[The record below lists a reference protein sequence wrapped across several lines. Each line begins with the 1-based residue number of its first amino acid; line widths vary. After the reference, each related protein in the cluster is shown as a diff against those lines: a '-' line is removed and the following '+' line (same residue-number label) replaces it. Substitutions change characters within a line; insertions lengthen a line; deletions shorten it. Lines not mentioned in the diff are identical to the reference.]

1 MAIHQIKISS
11 RAQLMGSFVAI
22 SLMLLAGITC
32 VSVLAARLDE
42 ARADAEERYERSWV
56 HSVLTGIEPDSG
68 VLEISRRKNLAGAAK
83 TALVVM
89 FQIKSE
95 VGVLAHAIKW
105 TASGGYNGPIDLA
118 IGVDLKGRIVGF
130 RVLQHHETSG
140 FGDVIGDP
148 KSPWVTSFRG
158 RSLVNPKPRQWQLRE
173 NGGAIDGISGATI
186 TANAVLNG
194 LSQALLFIDQVE
206 SKPQ

>member
-1 MAIHQIKISS
+1 
-11 RAQLMGSFVAI
+11 MGSFVAI
-22 SLMLLAGITC
+22 SLTILVGITC

-56 HSVLTGIEPDSG
+56 HSVLTGIGPDSG
-68 VLEISRRKNLAGAAK
+68 VLKISRRENLAGAAK
-83 TALVVM
+83 IVPVVM
-89 FQIKSE
+89 FQVKSE

-105 TASGGYNGPIDLA
+105 TALGGYNGPVDIA
-118 IGVDLKGRIVGF
+118 VGVDLKGMIVGF

-148 KSPWVTSFRG
+148 ESLWVTSFRG
-158 RSLVNPKPRQWQLRE
+158 RSLLNPKPQQWRLRE
-173 NGGAIDGISGATI
+173 NGGAFDGISGATI